1 MGMVTPQ
8 IIAHRGGA
16 YLWPENSLLA
26 FRQSLTLPVEV
37 LECDVHPSSDGVP
50 MVHHDATLQRMTDL
64 AGPLVARSAAELGA
78 ARFRGAPG
86 ETIPTLA
93 ALARLVAPSDKLL
106 RVEVKGDRDY
116 KPYPGFLPLVL
127 GVLEAEGMLARSII
141 IAFHGGTASA
151 AAQEK
156 RLAGA
161 VWLVDTPILAN
172 LGPDACMAAARALGV
187 TCCECSTGDV
197 TPAFI
202 AAARQAG
209 LTTGVWAANHRAEIE
224 KALDLGVDAFAT
236 DDPPLAIALRKAR
249 G

>member
-1 MGMVTPQ
+1 MVVTKPQ

-16 YLWPENSLLA
+16 YLWPENSLFA
-26 FRQSLTLPVEV
+26 FRQSLALPVEV

-50 MVHHDATLQRMTDL
+50 MVHHDATLERMTDL
-64 AGPLVARSAAELGA
+64 TGPLVARSAAELGA
-78 ARFRGAPG
+78 ARFRGAPD
-86 ETIPTLA
+86 EAIPTLA
-93 ALARLVAPSDKLL
+93 ALARLLAPSDKLL

-116 KPYPGFLPLVL
+116 KPYPGFLPRVL
-127 GVLEAEGMLARSII
+127 GVLEAEGMLHRSVI
-141 IAFHGGTASA
+141 IAFHGGTAAA

-161 VWLVDTPILAN
+161 VWLVNSPILAS
-172 LGPDACMAAARALGV
+172 LGPDACMAAALSLGV
-187 TCCECSTGDV
+187 TGCECSMGDV

-202 AAARQAG
+202 AAARKAG

-224 KALDLGVDAFAT
+224 KALDLGMDAFAT
-236 DDPPLAIALRKAR
+236 DDPPLAIELRKAR

>member
-1 MGMVTPQ
+1 MMMKQAQ
-8 IIAHRGGA
+8 IISHRGGA

-26 FRQSLTLPVEV
+26 FRESLGLPVEV

-50 MVHHDATLQRMTDL
+50 MVHHDATLERMTDL
-64 AGPLVARSAAELGA
+64 AGPLVARSAAELGK
-78 ARFRGAPG
+78 ARFRGAPD
-86 ETIPTLA
+86 ETILTLS

-106 RVEVKGDRDY
+106 RVEVKGDRDH
-116 KPYPGFLPLVL
+116 KPYPDFLPRVL
-127 GVLEAEGMLARSII
+127 GVLAAEGMLTRSII
-141 IAFHGGTASA
+141 IAFHGGTAAA

-161 VWLVDTPILAN
+161 IWLVNSPILAS
-172 LGPDACMAAARALGV
+172 LGPDACMAAARSLGV
-187 TCCECSTGDV
+187 TGCECSMGDV

-202 AAARQAG
+202 AAARKAG
-209 LTTGVWAANHRAEIE
+209 LSTGVWAANHRAEIE
-224 KALDLGVDAFAT
+224 KALDLGMDAFAT

>member
-1 MGMVTPQ
+1 MAMKQPQ

-16 YLWPENSLLA
+16 YLWPENSLFA
-26 FRQSLTLPVEV
+26 FRQSLMLPVEV

-50 MVHHDATLQRMTDL
+50 MVHHDATLERMTDL
-64 AGPLVARSAAELGA
+64 TGPLVARSAAELGA
-78 ARFRGAPG
+78 ARFRGAPD
-86 ETIPTLA
+86 EAIPTLA

-116 KPYPGFLPLVL
+116 KPSPGFLPHVL
-127 GVLEAEGMLARSII
+127 GVLEAEGMLHRSVI
-141 IAFHGGTASA
+141 IAFHGGTAAA

-161 VWLVDTPILAN
+161 VWLVNSPILAS
-172 LGPDACMAAARALGV
+172 LGPDACMAAALSLGV
-187 TCCECSTGDV
+187 TGCECSMGDV

-202 AAARQAG
+202 AAARKAG
-209 LTTGVWAANHRAEIE
+209 LTTGVWAANHRAVIE
-224 KALDLGVDAFAT
+224 KALDLGIDAFAT
-236 DDPPLAIALRKAR
+236 DDPPLAVELRKAR

>member
-1 MGMVTPQ
+1 MAMVKPQ
-8 IIAHRGGA
+8 IISHRGGA

-50 MVHHDATLQRMTDL
+50 MVHHDATLERMTDL
-64 AGPLVARSAAELGA
+64 AGPLVARSAAELGK

-106 RVEVKGDRDY
+106 RVEVKGDRDH
-116 KPYPGFLPLVL
+116 KPYPDFLPRVL
-127 GVLEAEGMLARSII
+127 GVLEAEGMLARSVI
-141 IAFHGGTASA
+141 IAFHGRTAA
-151 AAQEK
+151 MAAQEK

-161 VWLVDTPILAN
+161 VWLVNSAILAS
-172 LGPDACMAAARALGV
+172 LGPDACMAAARSFGV
-187 TCCECSTGDV
+187 TG
-197 TPAFI
+197 FI
-202 AAARQAG
+202 AAARKAG

-224 KALDLGVDAFAT
+224 KALDLGMDAFAT

-249 G
+249 E

>member
-1 MGMVTPQ
+1 MVVTKPQ

-16 YLWPENSLLA
+16 YLWPENSLFA
-26 FRQSLTLPVEV
+26 FRQSLMLPVEV
-37 LECDVHPSSDGVP
+37 LECDVHPSADGVP
-50 MVHHDATLQRMTDL
+50 MVHHDATLERMTDL

-78 ARFRGAPG
+78 ARFRGAPD
-86 ETIPTLA
+86 EAIPTLA

-116 KPYPGFLPLVL
+116 KPYPGFLPRVL
-127 GVLEAEGMLARSII
+127 SVLEAEGMLTRSII
-141 IAFHGGTASA
+141 IAFHGGTAAA

-161 VWLVDTPILAN
+161 VWLVNSPILAS
-172 LGPDACMAAARALGV
+172 LGPDACMAAARSFGV
-187 TCCECSTGDV
+187 TGCECSMGDV

-202 AAARQAG
+202 AAAHKAG
-209 LTTGVWAANHRAEIE
+209 LTTGVWEANHRAEIE
-224 KALDLGVDAFAT
+224 KALDLGMDAFAT
-236 DDPPLAIALRKAR
+236 DDPPLAIELRKAR

>member
-1 MGMVTPQ
+1 MVVTKPQ

-16 YLWPENSLLA
+16 YLWPENSLFA
-26 FRQSLTLPVEV
+26 FRQSLALPVEV

-50 MVHHDATLQRMTDL
+50 MVHHDATLERMTDL
-64 AGPLVARSAAELGA
+64 TGPLVARSVAELGA
-78 ARFRGAPG
+78 ARFRGAPD
-86 ETIPTLA
+86 EAIPTLA

-106 RVEVKGDRDY
+106 RIEVKGDRDY
-116 KPYPGFLPLVL
+116 KSYPGFLPRVL
-127 GVLEAEGMLARSII
+127 GVLEAEGMLHRSVI
-141 IAFHGGTASA
+141 IAFHGGTAAA

-161 VWLVDTPILAN
+161 IWLVNSPILAS

-187 TCCECSTGDV
+187 TGCECSMGNV

-202 AAARQAG
+202 AAARKAG

-224 KALDLGVDAFAT
+224 KALDLGMDAFAT
-236 DDPPLAIALRKAR
+236 DDPPLAIELRKAR

>member
-1 MGMVTPQ
+1 MKQTQ
-8 IIAHRGGA
+8 IISHRGGA

-26 FRQSLTLPVEV
+26 FRESLRLPVEV

-106 RVEVKGDRDY
+106 RVEVKGDRDH

-127 GVLEAEGMLARSII
+127 AVLEAEGMLQRSII
-141 IAFHGGTASA
+141 IAFHGGTAAA

-172 LGPDACMAAARALGV
+172 LGPDACMPAARSLGV
-187 TCCECSTGDV
+187 TGCECSMGDV

-224 KALDLGVDAFAT
+224 KALELDVDAFAT
-236 DDPPLAIALRKAR
+236 DDPPLAIELRKAR

>member
-1 MGMVTPQ
+1 MAVIKPQ

-16 YLWPENSLLA
+16 YLWPENSLFA
-26 FRQSLTLPVEV
+26 FRQSLALPVEV
-37 LECDVHPSSDGVP
+37 VECDVHPSSDGVP
-50 MVHHDATLQRMTDL
+50 MVHHDAALERMTDL

-78 ARFRGAPG
+78 ARFRGAPD
-86 ETIPTLA
+86 EAIPTLA

-116 KPYPGFLPLVL
+116 KPYPGFLPRVL

-141 IAFHGGTASA
+141 IAFHGGTAA
-151 AAQEK
+151 MAAQEK

-161 VWLVDTPILAN
+161 VWLVNSPILAS
-172 LGPDACMAAARALGV
+172 LGPDACMAAALSLGV
-187 TCCECSTGDV
+187 TGCECSMGDV
-197 TPAFI
+197 TPTFI
-202 AAARQAG
+202 AAAHKAG

-224 KALDLGVDAFAT
+224 KALDLGMDAFAT
-236 DDPPLAIALRKAR
+236 DDPPLAIELRKAL

>member
-1 MGMVTPQ
+1 MAMKQPQ

-16 YLWPENSLLA
+16 YVWPENSLFA
-26 FRQSLTLPVEV
+26 FRQSLMLPVEV

-50 MVHHDATLQRMTDL
+50 MVHHDATLERMTDL
-64 AGPLVARSAAELGA
+64 TGPLVARSAAELGA

-93 ALARLVAPSDKLL
+93 ALARLLAPSDKLL

-116 KPYPGFLPLVL
+116 KPYPGFLPHVL
-127 GVLEAEGMLARSII
+127 GVLEAEGMLHRSVI
-141 IAFHGGTASA
+141 IAFHGGTAAA

-161 VWLVDTPILAN
+161 IWLVNSPILAS

-187 TCCECSTGDV
+187 TGCECSMGDV

-202 AAARQAG
+202 AAARKAG

-224 KALDLGVDAFAT
+224 QALDLGMDAFAT
-236 DDPPLAIALRKAR
+236 DDPPLAIELRKAR

>member
-1 MGMVTPQ
+1 
-8 IIAHRGGA
+8 
-16 YLWPENSLLA
+16 
-26 FRQSLTLPVEV
+26 
-37 LECDVHPSSDGVP
+37 

-106 RVEVKGDRDY
+106 RVEVKGDRDH

-141 IAFHGGTASA
+141 IVFHGGTAAA

-187 TCCECSTGDV
+187 TGCECSMGDV
-197 TPAFI
+197 TPGFI
-202 AAARQAG
+202 AAARKAG

>member
-1 MGMVTPQ
+1 MAMVKPQ
-8 IIAHRGGA
+8 IISHRGGA

-50 MVHHDATLQRMTDL
+50 MVHHDATLERMTDL
-64 AGPLVARSAAELGA
+64 AGPLVARSAAELGK

-106 RVEVKGDRDY
+106 RVEVKRDPY
-116 KPYPGFLPLVL
+116 RKPYPGFLTRVL
-127 GVLEAEGMLARSII
+127 HVLEAEGMLRRSTI
-141 IAFHGGTASA
+141 IAFHGDTAA
-151 AAQEK
+151 MAAQEK

-172 LGPDACMAAARALGV
+172 LGPEACMAAACSLGV
-187 TCCECSTGDV
+187 TGCECSMDDV

-202 AAARQAG
+202 AAARKAR

-224 KALDLGVDAFAT
+224 KALDLGMDAFAT
-236 DDPPLAIALRKAR
+236 DDPPLALALRKAR